1 MSLRERIDGKSFDAV
16 VIGSGPNGLAAA
28 IALAQRQRSVLVV
41 EAQPTFGGGARTAEL
56 TLPGFQHDIC
66 SAIHPMALA
75 SPFMSSLPLT
85 DFGLEWIHPP
95 APLAHP
101 LDDGPAALLERG
113 VDETATRIG
122 SDGPAYRRLMSR
134 LTTKAKALFADALA
148 PLRLP
153 KHPFLMAGFG
163 LKAIRSAQGLA
174 NAYFREPAAKALI
187 AGLAGHSILP
197 LDATLS
203 AAVAVMLGVAGHAV
217 GWPLAKGGSQSITN
231 AMIAYLRSL
240 GGEAIADC
248 RVESFSELPPAKA
261 YLFDLAPRNL
271 AHICS
276 SELPSGFREQLNKFR
291 HGPGVFKLDWALSQP
306 IPWRAKECSRAATIH
321 VGGTLEEIAAAE
333 GDVYRGQHPDRP
345 YVLVAQHSLFDHTR
359 APAGKHTAWA
369 YCHLPAYSTVDMTE
383 TIERQMERFAPGF
396 RDCIIAKSTMAPADM
411 QRHNANCIGGDISG
425 GMMDLWQLFTR
436 PTIRL
441 VPYTTPNPKIF
452 ICSSSTPPGGGVHG
466 MCGYWAAQ
474 AALRHVLR

>member
-1 MSLRERIDGKSFDAV
+1 MSLHERVSGRSYDAV

-28 IALAQRQRSVLVV
+28 IAIAQQQRSVLVV
-41 EAQPTFGGGARTAEL
+41 EAQPTCGGGARTAEL
-56 TLPGFQHDIC
+56 TLPGFHHDIC

-75 SPFMSSLPLT
+75 SPFMSSLPLA

-101 LDDGPAALLERG
+101 LDDGTAALLERD
-113 VDETATRIG
+113 VSETAAGLG
-122 SDGPAYRRLMSR
+122 SDGPAYRRLMDH
-134 LTTKAKALFADALA
+134 LTTNAKPLFGDALA

-153 KHPFLMAGFG
+153 KHPLLMARFG
-163 LKAIRSAQGLA
+163 LQAIRSAKGLA

-187 AGLAGHSILP
+187 AGLAGHAILP

-217 GWPLAKGGSQSITN
+217 GWPLAKGGSQSISN
-231 AMIAYLRSL
+231 ALIAYLKSL
-240 GGEAIADC
+240 GGEAITDC
-248 RVESFSELPPAKA
+248 RVESFGELPLAKA

-271 AHICS
+271 AQICTT
-276 SELPSGFREQLNKFR
+276 ELPASFREQLNKFR

-306 IPWRAKECSRAATIH
+306 IPWKARQCQRAATIH
-321 VGGTLEEIAAAE
+321 LGGTLEEIAAAE
-333 GDVYRGQHPDRP
+333 GQVYRGEHAERP
-345 YVLVAQHSLFDHTR
+345 YLLVAQHSLFDNTR

-369 YCHLPAYSTVDMTE
+369 YCHVPAYSTVDMTA
-383 TIERQMERFAPGF
+383 TIERQMVRFAPGF
-396 RDCIIAKSTMAPADM
+396 RDCILAKSVMAPADM

-425 GMMDLWQLFTR
+425 GMMDMWQLFTR

-474 AALRHVLR
+474 VALKRVLR